1 MTALARNIVFAL
13 LALLLAADAG
23 ASEEKGSRERSFIRA
38 LEIFDQAKSPDDYR
52 QAAELFESL
61 NADEFENGAAYY
73 NAGNA
78 RMRAGDYGRAIAN
91 YRKARLYRPRDS
103 FLDANLRLALSL
115 APGRL
120 PEAPQPSWKHVLFWS
135 DWLSYPEK
143 FYLPFGVFCIGIVI
157 ATIGLMLRNKKAYW
171 LSGAAALVAAV
182 ISIETA
188 LAYTQLTREPHAVV
202 IAETTA
208 RKGTGE
214 RWEPAFTQP
223 LRDGAEFTIVDRSG
237 EWVLGH
243 FEGIGDG
250 WLPKNAIVE

>member
-1 MTALARNIVFAL
+1 MMDFARTIGFLLPAL
-13 LALLLAADAG
+13 LIAASAG

-38 LEIFDQAKSPDDYR
+38 LEVFDQAKSADDYR

-61 NADEFENGAAYY
+61 NAEQFENGAAFY

-91 YRKARLYRPRDS
+91 YRKAKLYRPRDS

-135 DWLSYPEK
+135 DWLSFPEK
-143 FYLPFGVFCIGIVI
+143 FYLPFGVFCIGIAI
-157 ATIGLMLRNKKAYW
+157 ATTGLMLRKKKAYW
-171 LSGAAALVAAV
+171 FSGAAVLIAAV
-182 ISIETA
+182 ISIETG
-188 LAYTQLTREPHAVV
+188 LAYTQITGAPHAVV